1 MNEIEDTP
9 VIAKTTILI
18 VAHVRLYREGLAA
31 LLNSREHLEVSSTA
45 DDCETTLRAIATS
58 APDVAVIDITV
69 PGALEIIPAL
79 RSSAAGTKVIAFA
92 LHDDEGQIIACIEAG
107 ASGYVTADSSLSA
120 LIATIE
126 GVARDELPCS
136 PRIAATFVRR
146 LAERAARK
154 ELPIDAVILTGRERQ
169 VLRLLRE
176 GLSNKE
182 IGQQLNIA
190 EATVKNHVHHLLEKL
205 DVSSRNQAVA
215 RFARVLDTD
224 PSVSAARA
232 NSGRR

>member
-1 MNEIEDTP
+1 MNEIEDTLAIP
-9 VIAKTTILI
+9 KTSILI

-31 LLNSREHLEVSSTA
+31 LLNSRDRFQVSGTA
-45 DDCETTLRAIATS
+45 DDCATTLCEIATS
-58 APDVAVIDITV
+58 VPDVVVIDITM
-69 PGALEIIPAL
+69 PGALEIIPTL
-79 RSSAAGTKVIAFA
+79 RSNANGTKVIAFA
-92 LHDDEGQIIACIEAG
+92 LHDDEAQIIACIEAG
-107 ASGYVTADSSLSA
+107 ASGYVTTDSSLSA
-120 LIATIE
+120 LIATIDA
-126 GVARDELPCS
+126 VTRDELPCS

-182 IGQQLNIA
+182 IGQNLNIA

-215 RFARVLDTD
+215 RFARVLDTH
-224 PSVSAARA
+224 PSVSAERP